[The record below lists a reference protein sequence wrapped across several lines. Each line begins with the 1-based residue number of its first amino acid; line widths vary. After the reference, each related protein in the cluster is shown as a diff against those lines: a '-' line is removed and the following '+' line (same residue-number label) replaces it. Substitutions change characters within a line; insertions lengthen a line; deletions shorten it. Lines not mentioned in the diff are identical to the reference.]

1 MVRTPDA
8 HHQRCA
14 DPRAVPHCQRRL
26 LPGPRAARRRGHVQA
41 DRAALPG
48 ARALPGPATRCYW
61 GALLP
66 PAPWLSCLVRLS
78 RSGAVPAALCVD
90 DDAPGG
96 DGLLRCA
103 TPPFRTLNAA
113 LSPANTLPGARSVF
127 GGGGACGYRPA
138 SRRRFLPR
146 CGQPRAGRALLEYL
160 RRLQLLLV
168 GAGAGREQP
177 APPAAA
183 VLGRPG
189 RLRVCGGR
197 EPPAISR
204 PHCSRCGSARVPGA
218 QGRCGFASRRT
229 GRTSTRC

>member
-48 ARALPGPATRCYW
+48 ARARPGPTARCYW
-61 GALLP
+61 GALLR

-113 LSPANTLPGARSVF
+113 LSPPTPCL
-127 GGGGACGYRPA
+127 RPQCVRRWWGVRISAGFSPPIPSSMRTAPRRPRA
-138 SRRRFLPR
+138 SRISPPPATTPR
-146 CGQPRAGRALLEYL
+146 GSRSRTRTTCATCRSSAGPPWAPTSL
-160 RRLQLLLV
+160 RR
-168 GAGAGREQP
+168 
-177 APPAAA
+177 
-183 VLGRPG
+183 
-189 RLRVCGGR
+189 
-197 EPPAISR
+197 
-204 PHCSRCGSARVPGA
+204 
-218 QGRCGFASRRT
+218 T
-229 GRTSTRC
+229 